1 MVVVTVSSVAEVT
14 ETETSATEETVT
26 TTTAAAIDDNKNHG
40 VAATLYGDVDGDG
53 EVTAI
58 DAVLLQK
65 HINGMVFLS
74 HEQMANADCVADG
87 VLDEADVAVILQSLI
102 GHYTSLPIY

>member
-1 MVVVTVSSVAEVT
+1 MEETTTVETDAEVT

-58 DAVLLQK
+58 DA
-65 HINGMVFLS
+65 GS
-74 HEQMANADCVADG
+74 
-87 VLDEADVAVILQSLI
+87 S
-102 GHYTSLPIY
+102 